1 MSEFRK
7 TLKTTEK
14 NVNIL
19 NIEGI
24 YTLKDFFNYFPKLHE
39 DRQEIWDITRLWEE
53 EVKKQSIKVL
63 ITEKKINILRN
74 KKKNYEIK
82 FEDRNGNP
90 GKATF
95 WGTGFIFQGIEK
107 GKWYIIVGKPKI
119 VKWKPVFSHPEFI
132 PSAEENNRDDSEAEN
147 ESTNE
152 DNQTIPD
159 INQQKLNFDN
169 KKPDISNQ
177 DSHNIGRLYPIYP
190 EMLGI
195 KSGWFAK
202 KIWENLYFIEQEY
215 TEYLPEEFRK
225 EFDLLK
231 ISEAI
236 RNIHYPTDMDMLWK
250 AKYRI
255 YFDRLLKIQLQ
266 SSMYKESYTLWSNTY
281 DKNEDNQIDRD
292 IVKSFQE
299 QLSFEL
305 TTDQKKVIKQ
315 IIEDFHIDRSMIR
328 LLQWDVWSG
337 KTIVA
342 LICAYYI
349 IKRFKWQV
357 AFLVPIEVLANQ
369 HYGSIV
375 RLFWHLGIQTKILTW
390 STPLAQKKK
399 IKQELKAWLIDVV
412 IWTHA
417 IIQDDVEFKNLDF
430 VIVDEQHK
438 FGVKQRS
445 FFKKFGSP
453 HILQMTATPIPRTM
467 ALAFF
472 SEFEV
477 STINQMPA
485 GRKPIITKIIN
496 SSNWDKLKYWIL
508 DRISKWQSVYIVVP
522 LVQESETLE
531 WVHDVQ
537 TAYQEVK
544 DIFMDNQTIS
554 DINDTSMSNKGKWE
568 DIIQN
573 SLQENQIG
581 MMHGKLSSKEKD
593 AVMNK
598 FKKWDIKILVSTT
611 VIEVWV
617 DVPEASIM
625 IIKNAE
631 RFGLSQLHQLRG
643 RVGRSDIQS
652 YCFLETKNSS
662 SSDRLQAMEKY
673 TDGFKLAQI
682 DMDIRWIGEVMWYRQ
697 SWASD
702 VPMEILS
709 DIKVVEK
716 VQTATKRLLDRYPK
730 LHWLEALMKEIDYI
744 STDVGL

>member
-1 MSEFRK
+1 MSELRK

-24 YTLKDFFNYFPKLHE
+24 YSLKDFFNYFPKTHE
-39 DRQEIWDITRLWEE
+39 DRQEIWDITRIWDDEI
-53 EVKKQSIKVL
+53 KKQSIKVL
-63 ITEKKINILRN
+63 ITEKKVNILRN
-74 KKKNYEIK
+74 RRRVYEIR
-82 FEDRNGNP
+82 FEDRDGNQ
-90 GKATF
+90 GKATY
-95 WGTGFIFQGIEK
+95 WWTWFIFQGIEK
-107 GKWYIIVGKPKI
+107 WKRYIVVGKPKM
-119 VKWKPVFSHPEFI
+119 VKGKPVFSHPEFI
-132 PSAEENNRDDSEAEN
+132 PSAQENDWDDHDVEDIKN
-147 ESTNE
+147 GTN
-152 DNQTIPD
+152 D
-159 INQQKLNFDN
+159 INQETYPIWNPEDQTISHINTLNFESSKDAAV
-169 KKPDISNQ
+169 NQ

-195 KSGWFAK
+195 KSARFAK
-202 KIWENLYFIEQEY
+202 KIRENMYLIDQEY
-215 TEYLPEEFRK
+215 VEYLPEEFRS

-231 ISEAI
+231 ITDAV
-236 RNIHYPTDMDMLWK
+236 RNIHYPQDQDMLGK
-250 AKYRI
+250 ARYRI

-266 SSMYKESYTLWSNTY
+266 SLIYKEQYTQWSNTY
-281 DKNEDNQIDRD
+281 KWDEDNQIDWD
-292 IVKSFQE
+292 LIKEFQDK
-299 QLSFEL
+299 LPFVL

-315 IIEDFHIDRSMIR
+315 IIEDFHINNSMIR

-342 LICAYYI
+342 LLCAYYV
-349 IKRFKWQV
+349 IKRFGGQV
-357 AFLVPIEVLANQ
+357 ALIVPIEVLANQ
-369 HYGSIV
+369 HYANAV
-375 RLFWHLGIQTKILTW
+375 RLFGHLGIQTKLLTW
-390 STPLAQKKK
+390 STPLTQKKK
-399 IKQELKAWLIDVV
+399 IKQELKAGLIDIV

-417 IIQDDVEFKNLDF
+417 IIQDDVIFKNLDF

-438 FGVKQRS
+438 FWVKQRS

-453 HILQMTATPIPRTM
+453 HILQMTATPIPRTL

-477 STINQMPA
+477 SVINQMPA
-485 GRKPIITKIIN
+485 GRKPIITKIITP
-496 SSNWDKLKYWIL
+496 SHRDKLKYWIL
-508 DRISKWQSVYIVVP
+508 DRISRWQSVFVVVP

-537 TAYQEVK
+537 TAYQEIINIFSK
-544 DIFMDNQTIS
+544 TNDIDNWI
-554 DINDTSMSNKGKWE
+554 E
-568 DIIQN
+568 D
-573 SLQENQIG
+573 NQIG
-581 MMHGKLSSKEKD
+581 MMHGKLSPKEKD
-593 AVMNK
+593 HIMNK

-652 YCFLETKNSS
+652 YCFLETKNPSS
-662 SSDRLQAMEKY
+662 NTRLQAMEKH

-682 DMDIRWIGEVMWYRQ
+682 DMDIRGTWEVMWYRQ
-697 SWASD
+697 SWTSD
-702 VPMEILS
+702 IPMEILS

-716 VQTATKRLLDRYPK
+716 VQTAARRLLDRYPK

>member
-1 MSEFRK
+1 MSELRK
-7 TLKTTEK
+7 ILKTTEK

-39 DRQEIWDITRLWEE
+39 DRQEIWDITRLWED

-63 ITEKKINILRN
+63 VTEKKVSVLRN
-74 KKKNYEIK
+74 KKRIYEIR
-82 FEDRNGNP
+82 FEDRGGNQ
-90 GKATF
+90 GKATYR
-95 WGTGFIFQGIEK
+95 GTWFVFQSIEK
-107 GKWYIIVGKPKI
+107 WKRYIVVGKPKI

-132 PSAEENNRDDSEAEN
+132 PSAQENDRDDSDLEEAN
-147 ESTNE
+147 TTINK
-152 DNQTIPD
+152 DNQI
-159 INQQKLNFDN
+159 IVNQSNN
-169 KKPDISNQ
+169 KTELDFNNPESASNS
-177 DSHNIGRLYPIYP
+177 DDYNIWRLYPLYS

-195 KSGWFAK
+195 KSARFAK
-202 KIWENLYFIEQEY
+202 KVWENMHFIDQEY
-215 TEYLPEEFRK
+215 IEYLPEEFRE

-231 ISEAI
+231 ITDAI
-236 RNIHYPTDMDMLWK
+236 KNIHYPQDPDMLWK

-266 SSMYKESYTLWSNTY
+266 SMIYKESYTSWSNTY
-281 DKNEDNQIDRD
+281 NRYEDNKIDRN
-292 IVKSFQE
+292 IIKEFQDK
-299 QLSFEL
+299 LPYKL

-315 IIEDFHIDRSMIR
+315 IIEDFHVNYSMIR

-357 AFLVPIEVLANQ
+357 ALIVPIEVLANQ
-369 HYGSIV
+369 HYANSIK
-375 RLFWHLGIQTKILTW
+375 LFGHLGIQVKLLTW

-399 IKQELKAWLIDVV
+399 IKQELKAWLIDIV

-417 IIQDDVEFKNLDF
+417 IIQDDVVFKNLDF

-438 FGVKQRS
+438 FWVKQRS

-453 HILQMTATPIPRTM
+453 HILQMTATPIPRTL

-477 STINQMPA
+477 STINEMPA
-485 GRKPIITKIIN
+485 GRKPIITKIITP
-496 SSNWDKLKYWIL
+496 SHRSKLKYWIL
-508 DRISKWQSVYIVVP
+508 DRINRWQSVFVVVP
-522 LVQESETLE
+522 LVQESDTLE

-537 TAYQEVK
+537 TAYQEIR
-544 DIFMDNQTIS
+544 DIFSNIS
-554 DINDTSMSNKGKWE
+554 DIGNWIKDS
-568 DIIQN
+568 
-573 SLQENQIG
+573 QIG
-581 MMHGKLSSKEKD
+581 MMHGKFASKEKD
-593 AVMNK
+593 NIMNK

-643 RVGRSDIQS
+643 RVWRSDIQS
-652 YCFLETKNSS
+652 YCFLETKNPSS
-662 SSDRLQAMEKY
+662 NPRLQAMEKY

-682 DMDIRWIGEVMWYRQ
+682 DMDIRWTGEVMWYRQ
-697 SWASD
+697 SGASD
-702 VPMEILS
+702 IPIEILS

-716 VQTATKRLLDRYPK
+716 VQNAAKRLLDRYPR
-730 LHWLEALMKEIDYI
+730 LQWLETLIKEIDYI